1 MPRVKASP
9 KKCIK
14 TNLQQP
20 ANSWVFL
27 LKGEALELS
36 DQYTGTGTPDIVTL
50 RHPNT
55 GESAVFLFSPANNS
69 VQEILTYNEAKRS
82 WFIDESVKSDG
93 KMQLSTPIDPIFLVL
108 PYLRRYC
115 VNQAAPLEQLLRDD
129 DFPETERLLKSSG
142 LKYLN
147 LIADR
152 KVSPG
157 MVSGWEKSSF
167 VGVCEWVTMDF
178 AQGDEE
184 LVAYKYNEDKTLS
197 WLKKK
202 TERVAEILKQK
213 NIHVGSGAMSATF
226 VKSSK
231 SDSSDTDSYLRYAHG
246 IVSEYLMDDL
256 SQKLLKFLNLPEDP
270 QFNLKRKSTNSYSAS
285 DAKKT
290 KVEEENKSSTSNVLD
305 LSKPEQKTTKT
316 PGITAK
322 DKARSKAASGSKTI
336 SSFFKKT

>member
-9 KKCIK
+9 KKCVKSNI
-14 TNLQQP
+14 QQP
-20 ANSWVFL
+20 TNSWVFL

-36 DQYTGTGTPDIVTL
+36 EQYTGTGTPDIVTL

-82 WFIDESVKSDG
+82 WFIDETVKSDG
-93 KMQLSTPIDPIFLVL
+93 KMHLSTPIDPIFLVL
-108 PYLRRYC
+108 PYLRKYC
-115 VNQAAPLEQLLRDD
+115 SSQAIPLDQLLRDEE
-129 DFPETERLLKSSG
+129 FPETERLLKSSG

-147 LIADR
+147 MIADR
-152 KVSPG
+152 K
-157 MVSGWEKSSF
+157 
-167 VGVCEWVTMDF
+167 
-178 AQGDEE
+178 GDEE
-184 LVAYKYNEDKTLS
+184 LNAFKYNEEKTLS

-226 VKSSK
+226 VKK
-231 SDSSDTDSYLRYAHG
+231 SDSSDTESYLRYAHG

-256 SQKLLKFLNLPEDP
+256 SQKLLKYLNLPEDP
-270 QFNLKRKSTNSYSAS
+270 QFNLKRKSLNPLSPNET
-285 DAKKT
+285 KKA

-305 LSKPEQKTTKT
+305 LSKPEPKA
-316 PGITAK
+316 AK
-322 DKARSKAASGSKTI
+322 PPSMNSKEKARAKAASGSKTI

>member
-20 ANSWVFL
+20 TNSWVFL

-36 DQYTGTGTPDIVTL
+36 EQYTGSGTPDIVTL

-69 VQEILTYNEAKRS
+69 VQEVLTFNEAKRS

-108 PYLRRYC
+108 PYLRKYC
-115 VNQAAPLEQLLRDD
+115 TTHALPLDQLLRDEE
-129 DFPETERLLKSSG
+129 FPETERLLKSSG
-142 LKYLN
+142 LSYLTM
-147 LIADR
+147 IADR
-152 KVSPG
+152 K
-157 MVSGWEKSSF
+157 
-167 VGVCEWVTMDF
+167 
-178 AQGDEE
+178 GDEE
-184 LVAYKYNEDKTLS
+184 LNAFKYNEEKTLN

-202 TERVAEILKQK
+202 TERVADILKQK
-213 NIHVGSGAMSATF
+213 NIHVTSGGAISANF

-231 SDSSDTDSYLRYAHG
+231 TDPADTEAYLRYAHG

-256 SQKLLKFLNLPEDP
+256 SQKLLKFLNLPEDTP
-270 QFNLKRKSTNSYSAS
+270 QQNLKRKSTNTPGQE
-285 DAKKT
+285 AKKLKT
-290 KVEEENKSSTSNVLD
+290 EDENNCSSSNVLD
-305 LSKPEQKTTKT
+305 LSKPENKPKPVT
-316 PGITAK
+316 ISNK
-322 DKARSKAASGSKTI
+322 DKARAKAASGSKSI
-336 SSFFKKT
+336 SSFFKKS

>member
-14 TNLQQP
+14 SNLQQP

-36 DQYTGTGTPDIVTL
+36 EQYTGSGTPDIVTL

-69 VQEILTYNEAKRS
+69 VQEVLTFSDGKRS

-108 PYLRRYC
+108 PYLRKYC
-115 VNQAAPLEQLLRDD
+115 TTHALPLDQLLRDEE
-129 DFPETERLLKSSG
+129 FPETERLLKSSG
-142 LKYLN
+142 LSYLGM
-147 LIADR
+147 IADR
-152 KVSPG
+152 K
-157 MVSGWEKSSF
+157 
-167 VGVCEWVTMDF
+167 
-178 AQGDEE
+178 GDEE
-184 LVAYKYNEDKTLS
+184 LNAYKYNEEKTLN

-213 NIHVGSGAMSATF
+213 NIHINTSVAISANY
-226 VKSSK
+226 VKSNK
-231 SDSSDTDSYLRYAHG
+231 NDADNESYLRYAHG

-256 SQKLLKFLNLPEDP
+256 SQKLLKFLNLPEESSP
-270 QFNLKRKSTNSYSAS
+270 QNLKRKSTSTPPE
-285 DAKKT
+285 AKKS
-290 KVEEENKSSTSNVLD
+290 KIDDENKGTSSNVLD
-305 LSKPEQKTTKT
+305 LSKPEIKPKPLTMS
-316 PGITAK
+316 AK
-322 DKARSKAASGSKTI
+322 DKARAKAASGSKSI
-336 SSFFKKT
+336 SSFFKKS